1 MKTLNNKSIEQ
12 IYSGLESGFVSYKDL
27 CAPAECDK
35 AADAEGFSTLP
46 ASGREV
52 IGRYWYVRD
61 MESAS
66 PNIIVRETVYKKLLK
81 ADAELKKTGPHLQL
95 VVFYGYKSLDIQEKQ
110 FRKVRD
116 ELKAAYTDGEELLEA
131 VHRKIAVPLVSGHP
145 TGGAVHVSI
154 YDYAKKEY
162 LDFGSVADD
171 AGTKKA
177 YYDSPEIGAAAKKN
191 RKLLR
196 DVMAA
201 QGFAPYGAD
210 WWHFSYGDKEWAV
223 YNEKIKNKNE
233 KLKDIK
239 YMYEQKNFSEVF
251 FTEKFRSAGDAADFP
266 EVLRIAVQ
274 KDGRLTEETVNMLNK
289 SGVEVTAQKGSLFGK
304 SRNFPVELLLVRD
317 DDIPCLVDAGAADMG
332 IVGENVYFE
341 KQCAAE
347 AVLKLGFGF
356 CSLAL
361 ASPESSQICA
371 ARDLSG
377 KRVATSYPK
386 LTADFFSAMGVK
398 DVKIVPLSGS
408 VEIAPMIG
416 YADAIVDLVSTGS
429 SLRQNKL
436 KFVQKILDSQSV
448 LIAGQNALTGGKK
461 LIADELIIRLSGFLS
476 ARKYKSILMNVPQ
489 KAVVKVREILSN
501 AKALT
506 ISVGGECGGKCPAQ
520 AVLDK
525 DTLFDAADALK
536 AAGASEIVIV
546 DVERVIK

>member
-1 MKTLNNKSIEQ
+1 MVKSLEQ
-12 IYSGLESGFVSYKDL
+12 KYKELESGFVSYKDL
-27 CAPAECDK
+27 CAVTECDR
-35 AADAEGFSTLP
+35 AADKEGFSTLP

-61 MESAS
+61 MENAS

-81 ADAELKKTGPHLQL
+81 ADAELKKTNPHWQL

-116 ELKAAYTDGEELLEA
+116 ELKPFYTDGEELLEA

-145 TGGAVHVSI
+145 TGGAVHISI
-154 YDYAKKEY
+154 YDFVKKEY
-162 LDFGSVADD
+162 LDFGSGADD
-171 AGTKKA
+171 VSTKKA
-177 YYDSPEIGAAAKKN
+177 YFDSPEIDGAAKRN
-191 RKLLR
+191 RELLR
-196 DVMAA
+196 GVMTA

-210 WWHFSYGDKEWAV
+210 WWHFSYGDKEWAF

-239 YMYEQKNFSEVF
+239 YMYEQKNFSDVF
-251 FTEKFRSAGDAADFP
+251 FTEKFRGAGDAANFT
-266 EVLRIAVQ
+266 EVVRIAVQ

-304 SRNFPVELLLVRD
+304 SRNFPVELLFVRD

-332 IVGENVYFE
+332 VVGENVYFE

-361 ASPESSQICA
+361 AAPESSSICA

-386 LTADFFSAMGVK
+386 LTADFCAAMGVK
-398 DVKIVPLSGS
+398 DVKIVPISGS

-448 LIAGQNALTGGKK
+448 LIAGRNALTGGKK
-461 LIADELIIRLSGFLS
+461 VIVDELIDRLNSFLS
-476 ARKYKSILMNVPQ
+476 ARKYKSILMNVPKTAVQ
-489 KAVVKVREILSN
+489 KSREILSS

-506 ISVGGECGGKCPAQ
+506 VSVSESGGACQMQ

-525 DTLFDAADALK
+525 ETLSDTVDALK
-536 AAGASEIVIV
+536 AAGASDIVLI